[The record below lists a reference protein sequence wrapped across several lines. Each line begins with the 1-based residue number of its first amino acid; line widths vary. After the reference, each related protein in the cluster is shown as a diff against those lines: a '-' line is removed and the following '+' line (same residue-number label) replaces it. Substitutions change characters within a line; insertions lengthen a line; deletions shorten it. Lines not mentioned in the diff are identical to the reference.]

1 MTEPQWVRVK
11 EVFHAAVER
20 PPASRSAFVTE
31 TCGGDEAQRAEVER
45 LLAAHAKAG
54 AFIEASPLSGIL
66 HAIPEVTASLSGRVL
81 GHYEVRRLIGYGGMG
96 EVYEARDTEL
106 GRVVALK
113 VVRSDNSV
121 AQAALRH
128 EAQHASKLNHPHVCT
143 IHEVGAADGQAFIV
157 MEFVE
162 GQPLNELITLGGLSI
177 EVTLRYG
184 VQISDALAHAH
195 SQGVIHRDLKSAN
208 VVVTPDGRAKVL
220 DFGLARASTSPDDG
234 RLAGTLSCMA
244 PELLRGAAANARTD
258 IWALGV
264 LLYEMAAGC
273 APFSTG
279 NAFERSAAILTSA
292 PAPLPSQVPAALQ
305 SVIQRCLAKDPL
317 ERYGSAIE
325 VRAALDAVATEVGDR
340 PWQNLARTVVRR
352 AFTPLRAA
360 AVVGALAAAVGVG
373 ALLWTRAEPVKP
385 PVALGASGRP
395 VIALM
400 SFENVGGARETA
412 WLSKGVPAML
422 LTGLAQTRGLDV
434 VSVQRLQ
441 ETLDQSSGRR
451 LDSLDSREMLQVA
464 KRAGAGA
471 VLVGSIVQAGSGMR
485 IDAQL
490 EDLATGRVLLA
501 ESVTGTDLFAM
512 VDQLSAR
519 IRAGIGFGG
528 APGVPGVADVSTAS
542 LEAYRLYSQG
552 SEARANGRNEDAQR
566 LLEQAVAIDPNFAE
580 AYLELAAVSGPR
592 RLAIARRDY
601 LRKAA
606 AMAHRLSER
615 QRLVLQVMLARDDG
629 NFEEAARLLDELIKA
644 FPDTDQ
650 AYLMGF
656 RLYLRL
662 GPLQDPDKLLAITA
676 AGVKALPASARNR
689 NLYGYALLDAGRYP
703 EAVAEFEA
711 YGRLAPREPGPFD
724 SLGDAYL
731 GMGDGERALEYY
743 SRALA
748 IDPRYSHNGRAWALA
763 VLGRFDEA
771 IAEDPSFVH
780 LKALILSRVGR
791 YREAMQ
797 LTDAA
802 AKQAE
807 SAGTIDD
814 AGALHLLLSVLAI
827 EQQDYVLARQHL
839 RRARALF
846 APLPPALLRINLA
859 AADLVD
865 GLVAVRSGQITEALS
880 ALETQRRSYLLN
892 LPIEK
897 WWHAALEGEVLLA
910 SRDFSAA
917 AAAFASGEPSHRVT
931 GIDLLLAQTLVNGPL
946 LRDGAAR
953 VAKARGDL
961 SSAADRYR
969 QLLTY
974 GPRQKWVAAFEPR
987 YVLEL
992 ARLFAQQG
1000 KSDAARQEYR
1010 RFLELWRHADSDL
1023 PELKEAR
1030 RAAAG

>member
-1 MTEPQWVRVK
+1 MTEPQWPRVK
-11 EVFHAAVER
+11 EVFYAALEH
-20 PPASRSAFVTE
+20 PAASRSAFVAE
-31 TCGGDEAQRAEVER
+31 TCGGDEALQAEVER
-45 LLAAHAKAG
+45 LLAAHAQAG

-66 HAIPEVTASLSGRVL
+66 HAIPEATAGLSGRVL

-106 GRVVALK
+106 GRAVALK
-113 VVRSDNSV
+113 VVSGRSSD
-121 AQAALRH
+121 AQAALRL

-157 MEFVE
+157 MEYVE
-162 GQPLNELITLGGLSI
+162 GQPLSELIAPDGLSI
-177 EVTLRYG
+177 ETTLRYG
-184 VQISDALAHAH
+184 IQISDALAHAH
-195 SQGVIHRDLKSAN
+195 NQGVIHRDLKSAN

-220 DFGLARASTSPDDG
+220 DFGLARTSTSPDEG

-244 PELLRGAAANARTD
+244 PELLRGAAANERTD

-279 NAFERSAAILTSA
+279 NAFERSAAILTSP
-292 PAPLPSQVPAALQ
+292 PAPLPARVPAALQ
-305 SVIQRCLAKDPL
+305 SVIETCLAKDPL
-317 ERYGSAIE
+317 KRHGSAIE
-325 VRAALDAVATEVGDR
+325 VRSALDAVATEISSGT
-340 PWQNLARTVVRR
+340 WQNLARTVVVR
-352 AFTPLRAA
+352 AITPLRAA
-360 AVVGALAAAVGVG
+360 AIVGVLAAAVGVG
-373 ALLWTRAEPVKP
+373 ALLRTRAEPVKP
-385 PVALGASGRP
+385 PVAVGASGRP

-400 SFENVGGARETA
+400 SFENVGGAQETA

-441 ETLDQSSGRR
+441 EALDQSSGQR
-451 LDSLDSREMLQVA
+451 LDSLDSRQMLQVA

-471 VLVGSIVQAGSGMR
+471 VLVGSIIQAGSGMR

-501 ESVTGTDLFAM
+501 ESVVGTDLFAM

-528 APGVPGVADVSTAS
+528 APSVPGVAEVSTAS

-566 LLEQAVAIDPNFAE
+566 LLDQAVAIDPKFAE
-580 AYLELAAVSGPR
+580 AYIELAAVSGPR
-592 RLAIARRDY
+592 RLPIARRGY

-606 AMAHRLSER
+606 ALAHRLSER

-629 NFEEAARLLDELIKA
+629 NFEEAARLLDELVKA
-644 FPDTDQ
+644 FPDTDR
-650 AYLMGF
+650 AYLIGF

-689 NLYGYALLDAGRYP
+689 NLYGYALLDGGRYP

-731 GMGDGERALEYY
+731 AMGDGERALEYY

-748 IDPRYSHNGRAWALA
+748 IDPRSSHNGRAWALA

-771 IAEDPSFVH
+771 IAEEPSFVH

-791 YREAMQ
+791 YREARQ

-807 SAGTIDD
+807 SVGNFED

-827 EQQDYVLARQHL
+827 ERQDYVLARQHL
-839 RRARALF
+839 RRARTLF

-865 GLVAVRSGQITEALS
+865 GLIAVKSGQITEALS
-880 ALETQRRSYLLN
+880 ALETQQRSYMLN
-892 LPIEK
+892 LSIEK
-897 WWHAALEGEVLLA
+897 WWHAALEGEIRLT
-910 SRDFSAA
+910 SRDFPAA

-931 GIDLLLAQTLVNGPL
+931 GVDLLLGTILVNGPL
-946 LRDGAAR
+946 LRDGTAR
-953 VAKARGDL
+953 VAKARGDV
-961 SSAADRYR
+961 AGAIDIYR
-969 QLLTY
+969 QLLVY

-992 ARLFAQQG
+992 ARLLEQYG
-1000 KSDAARQEYR
+1000 EGEAARQEYR
-1010 RFLELWRHADSDL
+1010 RFIELWKHADSDL